1 MYGKGERWPKVT
13 LAARLLRTS
22 SQRRVKSPAFTNART
37 THPASF
43 IDTKASHRAICST
56 HLPSHSQTRH
66 SSSVRTQSYN
76 TESGDG
82 SIRRLTINRTD
93 TYTYLFRRVIS
104 HCSHRATSPLIHDE
118 QCRAVDVCEAGRVV
132 LTLLAWTRVHC
143 CPGSRLCGSGR
154 NQTLARRPAR
164 RPNERGPYRRRFW

>member
-22 SQRRVKSPAFTNART
+22 SQRRVSHPRSPTHAP

-43 IDTKASHRAICST
+43 IDTKASHRAIGST

-76 TESGDG
+76 TESEDG

-104 HCSHRATSPLIHDE
+104 HSLISTSLYENELNRQH
-118 QCRAVDVCEAGRVV
+118 
-132 LTLLAWTRVHC
+132 T
-143 CPGSRLCGSGR
+143 GSISGP
-154 NQTLARRPAR
+154 Q
-164 RPNERGPYRRRFW
+164 E

>member
-1 MYGKGERWPKVT
+1 MGRAKGGR
-13 LAARLLRTS
+13 RLLRASVPERHGSSRRRTS

-43 IDTKASHRAICST
+43 IDTKASHRAIGST

-76 TESGDG
+76 TESEDG

-93 TYTYLFRRVIS
+93 TYTYLFRRVFSHSFIS
-104 HCSHRATSPLIHDE
+104 TNLYENELNRQHT
-118 QCRAVDVCEAGRVV
+118 
-132 LTLLAWTRVHC
+132 
-143 CPGSRLCGSGR
+143 GSISGP
-154 NQTLARRPAR
+154 Q
-164 RPNERGPYRRRFW
+164 E

>member
-1 MYGKGERWPKVT
+1 MGRAKGGRRLFSPS
-13 LAARLLRTS
+13 LSLLRTS
-22 SQRRVKSPAFTNART
+22 SQRRVSHPRSPTHAP

-43 IDTKASHRAICST
+43 IDTKASHRAIGST

-76 TESGDG
+76 TESEDG

-104 HCSHRATSPLIHDE
+104 HSAHANFWLAEALVDSREMPADMATRRSQI
-118 QCRAVDVCEAGRVV
+118 
-132 LTLLAWTRVHC
+132 
-143 CPGSRLCGSGR
+143 
-154 NQTLARRPAR
+154 AREMATQK
-164 RPNERGPYRRRFW
+164 